1 MTISVTW
8 KSTGSISPEVKRG
21 KRKNS
26 RNAKTAIAVRPSVPT
41 RVASRLAG
49 SVPTVGPPSPLHQ
62 DWLSIMTPVMNA
74 FASIAPGLHPAE
86 RADTYPRNASASMS
100 GSGIRPHGF
109 RSRRLGTSQ
118 DLPVDEVPEG
128 RVDPR
133 LHLGF
138 LPVLPEP
145 SGPEGVLRPLQ
156 PARPIVVGQD
166 AALSHV
172 VGVGTE
178 EHHIEGEGHL
188 GAKVGD
194 RGIVVEDPDELGLLH
209 EDLAHSVELL
219 IEVVHDA
226 CLGVHLERLDLKA
239 REVHGDDDGRDDRDG
254 LHECEEFGE
263 TEIDH
268 AVRTTSP
275 PHQD

>member
-26 RNAKTAIAVRPSVPT
+26 RNAKIAILVPT
-41 RVASRLAG
+41 SVTTRLTSRLAV
-49 SVPTVGPPSPLHQ
+49 SLPTVGPPSPLHQ
-62 DWLSIMTPVMNA
+62 DWRSIMTPVMNA

-86 RADTYPRNASASMS
+86 RSDTYPRNASAAMS

-178 EHHIEGEGHL
+178 EHHVEGEGHL

-194 RGIVVEDPDELGLLH
+194 RRIVVEDPDELGLLH
-209 EDLAHSVELL
+209 EDLADPMELL
-219 IEVVHDA
+219 IEVVHHA
-226 CLGVHLERLDLKA
+226 RLGIGIEGLDLAA
-239 REVHGDDDGRDDRDG
+239 RKVHGDDDGQDNRDG
-254 LHECEEFGE
+254 LDEREELGE
-263 TEIDH
+263 TDIDH
-268 AVRTTSP
+268 GVRTTSP